1 MDYTA
6 SKYQNTITSKS
17 TLVPSDHQ
25 LAYAAGETIRFSV
38 PPFMSFIDPRQSVL
52 KMKVKVDGSSIYRF
66 PKKIGVQSVINN
78 MRIYDGTQTHTLENL
93 QNYAERLSKEYHY
106 TENNSIKHKRD
117 LLEGSESA
125 VEDGF
130 YNLLTPAGAI
140 NEKQTAAIFNA
151 SQLGNGYAHT
161 GVVNS
166 APETKTINGVV
177 NQLANPN
184 ELEVVLPL
192 SSGILGTMSQ
202 RMFPAALT
210 QGLEVEIDTNVATK
224 CLEVWS
230 EAGMMSNEANL
241 TGAGN
246 APGATTPA
254 AFVPSINNFAL
265 KSITP
270 AAYAAATPITA
281 VSIYAS
287 SVAPAAAAAAAR
299 ALTPADRFQNSLNG
313 LTGSSNLIVG
323 RPFFCYTEGSGAA
336 PSALVCIGTIASL
349 TYNAATDAVDIVL
362 GDVPAALRSTAGGA
376 TNQYIPAA
384 ATDFPAIAANAAPAG
399 FEMRG
404 ACGVSKKAST
414 AVCEYRLD
422 DIELVLKTAQPP
434 KSYVDGLMKST
445 MSDEGAEYDFLTA
458 ETYRNNVNAGEVI
471 SQINLPC
478 LNERAV
484 SIMTLP
490 INQSVPNGVL
500 VDNFATTLDHI
511 QNYNYIINGQTQ
523 PTRKV
528 SLGRLSNS
536 PSLTEQVALWE
547 TEKALASAR
556 LKVRN
561 LQEQGKEFVMARS
574 LAKFGG
580 VYNLAADGN
589 ISLRTEYD
597 ANEPPTEN
605 KLFTSYIYGLRRIR
619 VNKVG
624 LSVEL

>member
-25 LAYAAGETIRFSV
+25 LSYTAGETLRFSV

-106 TENNSIKHKRD
+106 TENNSVKHKRD

-125 VEDGF
+125 VEDGY
-130 YNLLTPAGAI
+130 YNLRA

-151 SQLGNGYAHT
+151 SQLGNGYANT
-161 GVVNS
+161 GVVS
-166 APETKTINGVV
+166 VAPEVKTINGVV

-224 CLEVWS
+224 VLEVWS
-230 EAGMMSNEANL
+230 QAGMMSNEANL
-241 TGAGN
+241 SGAAN
-246 APGATTPA
+246 PPAPPTPPV
-254 AFVPSINNFAL
+254 FVPSINNFAI
-265 KSITP
+265 KTITGGAVG
-270 AAYAAATPITA
+270 AALTA

-287 SVAPAAAAAAAR
+287 SVAPAAVAPAASAV
-299 ALTPADRFQNSLNG
+299 LPADRFQNSLNG
-313 LTGSSNLIVG
+313 LTGSSNLLVG
-323 RPFFCYTEGSGAA
+323 RPFFAYTTGDPAA
-336 PSALVCIGTIASL
+336 PTAPDLVCIGTIVSL
-349 TYNAATDAVDIVL
+349 TFNAGTNAIDIVL
-362 GDVPAALRSTAGGA
+362 GDVPVALRSNVGGA
-376 TNQYIPAA
+376 TNQYIPVAA
-384 ATDFPAIAANAAPAG
+384 KDVIAVAGAAPPAG
-399 FEMRG
+399 FEARG
-404 ACGVSKKAST
+404 ACGVSKIAST

-434 KSYVDGLMKST
+434 KAYVDGLMKST

-471 SQINLPC
+471 SQINLPT

-500 VDNFATTLDHI
+500 VDNFATTLDNI
-511 QNYNYIINGQTQ
+511 QNYNYIVNGQTQ

-528 SLGRLSNS
+528 PLARLNNAV
-536 PSLTEQVALWE
+536 SLTEQVALWE

-561 LQEQGKEFVMARS
+561 LNEQGKEFVMARS

-589 ISLRTEYD
+589 ISLRTEYS